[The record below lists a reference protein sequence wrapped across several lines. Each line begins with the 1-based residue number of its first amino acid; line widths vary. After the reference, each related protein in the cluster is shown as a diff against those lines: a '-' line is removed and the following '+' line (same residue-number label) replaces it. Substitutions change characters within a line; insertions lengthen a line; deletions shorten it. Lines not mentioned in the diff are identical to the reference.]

1 MPVALAALI
10 TGLVSLTAWRLGALT
25 RSGAIAACGVGVLI
39 LGATG
44 WPGLAVLGVYFGS
57 STAVGWLGG
66 GGRAGNGDRAREV
79 RDHWQVLANGGAA
92 GLVAPLEQPVP
103 GLGFWLVTVTLAAAA
118 ADTWATGLGALS
130 PRPPRDILRGVR
142 VAPGTSGG
150 VTWFG
155 SSGGLVGAALVAL
168 AAVVSRPDAG
178 ARLYLAAV
186 GVGFLG
192 MALDSVLGSSA
203 QARFHCVACDRET
216 EDPVHGCGALSEHRR
231 GWRWLNN
238 DGVNAVTTGAVAA
251 LGALAWCWWGH
262 S

>member
-1 MPVALAALI
+1 MPIALAALV
-10 TGLVSLTAWRLGALT
+10 TGLVSLAAWRLGALT
-25 RSGAIAACGVGVLI
+25 RSGAIAGWGVGVLI
-39 LGATG
+39 LGNTG

-57 STAVGWLGG
+57 STVVGRLGG
-66 GGRAGNGDRAREV
+66 SGRSGNGDRDRET
-79 RDHWQVLANGGAA
+79 RNHWQVLANGGAA
-92 GLVAPLEQPVP
+92 ALVAPLEQPVP

-142 VAPGTSGG
+142 AAPGTSGG

-168 AAVVSRPDAG
+168 AAVASRPAAG
-178 ARLYLAAV
+178 ARLYLTAAA
-186 GVGFLG
+186 VGFLG
-192 MALDSVLGSSA
+192 MALDSVLGSA
-203 QARFHCVACDRET
+203 VQARFHCFACDRET
-216 EDPVHGCGALSEHRR
+216 EDRVHGCGALSEYRR

-238 DGVNAVTTGAVAA
+238 DGVNAVTTGAAA
-251 LGALAWCWWGH
+251 VLGALAWCWWGR

>member
-1 MPVALAALI
+1 MPISLAALL
-10 TGLVSLTAWRLGALT
+10 TGLVSLASWRLGALT
-25 RSGAIAACGVGVLI
+25 RSGAIAAWGVGVLI

-44 WPGLAVLGVYFGS
+44 WPGLAVLGVFFGS
-57 STAVGWLGG
+57 STVVGRLGN
-66 GGRAGNGDRAREV
+66 GGRSGNADHRRET
-79 RDHWQVLANGGAA
+79 RNHWQVLANGGAA
-92 GLVAPLEQPVP
+92 ALVAPLERSVP

-130 PRPPRDILRGVR
+130 PRPPRDILRGGR

-168 AAVVSRPDAG
+168 AAVASRPDAG
-178 ARLYLAAV
+178 ARLYLTAA

-192 MALDSVLGSSA
+192 MALDSVLGSA
-203 QARFHCVACDRET
+203 VQARFHCSACDRET
-216 EDPVHGCGALSEHRR
+216 EDPVHGCGALSEYRR

-238 DGVNAVTTGAVAA
+238 DGVNAVTTGAAAA
-251 LGALAWCWWGH
+251 LGALAWYCWGR